1 MDVAIVATPRFP
13 IAQPFA
19 GGLEAHT
26 HILASALARRG
37 HAVTVYA
44 AGGDGDFHV
53 ERMLPLDFV
62 PSAVARRD
70 VAAPPAT
77 AISEHHAY
85 LDVIMRLSTASHDV
99 VHLNSVHYLPFSSAG
114 LVPAPVV
121 GTLHCPPTPWL
132 ESALA
137 IAATRRRP
145 PTLVSVSRS
154 NADSWGPGLVSEVIH
169 NGIDLDA
176 WTPGPGGGGAVWS
189 GRIVPEKAPHLAI
202 DAARAAGL
210 PIVLLGPVYDEAYF
224 AAEVAPRLGP
234 DARHLGHV
242 SCAVAAEIVG
252 AACVA
257 LVTPVWDE
265 PFGLVVAEAL
275 ACGTPVVAFRRGALA
290 ELVGPEVGRLVD
302 PGDVAALARAL
313 AEVDDID
320 RDRCRQVAEQNF
332 GSDVMAARYESCF
345 ERTIDRFR
353 STVAA

>member
-44 AGGDGDFHV
+44 ADGDGDFHV

-70 VAAPPAT
+70 VSAPPAT

-85 LDVIMRLSTASHDV
+85 LDVILRLSTAAHDV

-145 PTLVSVSRS
+145 PPWCRARQRGVV
-154 NADSWGPGLVSEVIH
+154 G
-169 NGIDLDA
+169 
-176 WTPGPGGGGAVWS
+176 PGPGQRGHPQRRRPRRLAGGPGDGGAVWTRS
-189 GRIVPEKAPHLAI
+189 DRAREGTPPGHRRR
-202 DAARAAGL
+202 RAAGSAHRAGW
-210 PIVLLGPVYDEAYF
+210 PRRTTRPTTPPRSPPGWAPMPATSVTSPAPPT
-224 AAEVAPRLGP
+224 AEL
-234 DARHLGHV
+234 
-242 SCAVAAEIVG
+242 VG
-252 AACVA
+252 AASVA
-257 LVTPVWDE
+257 LVTPLWDE

-290 ELVGPEVGRLVD
+290 ELVGTDVGRLVD
-302 PGDVAALARAL
+302 PGDVTGLARAL
-313 AEVDDID
+313 GEAGDVD
-320 RDRCRQVAEQNF
+320 RHRCRQVAEQHF

-353 STVAA
+353 SAAAA